1 MARFFEYV
9 GEAFGALL
17 RNKTRSIL
25 TMIGM
30 VIGVAAV
37 ISVYGLSTGAAQ
49 GINAS
54 VNSSDNPSLTIVPDP
69 KQANLDL
76 ASVRF
81 RDAALVD
88 DALEGAASR
97 VTPVYSYFSNRLRS
111 YQLKFAGQ
119 HVTAE
124 SFSWYGDDA
133 NFKMLTGRAFSA
145 DDQRRAANVAVI
157 SHELAFQFWR
167 SDDDPIG
174 QYLNVNGTRFS
185 IIGVANSDEG
195 TASNYMG
202 GGFWFALP
210 YTTYH
215 NFDPGKADLL
225 YIWTTPDQEVQVRTG
240 AIKELQRIHGAHA
253 KYTVQ
258 SNREALQIFQRVI
271 DVVAVSLTAIG
282 AISLF
287 VAGVGIMNI
296 MLVSVTERTR
306 EIGIRKSIGASRRDI
321 VLQFLIEAALMSLIG
336 GVIGMGLSFL
346 ILWGASSALVKTL
359 GVLPIPY
366 GRAAIY
372 SFVFSIVVG
381 LAFGV
386 YPAQR
391 ASRMDP
397 VEALRT

>member
-1 MARFFEYV
+1 MTRFLEYV
-9 GEAFGALL
+9 GEALGALL

-54 VNSSDNPSLTIVPDP
+54 VNSSNNPSLTIVPDP
-69 KQANLDL
+69 KQANLDE
-76 ASVRF
+76 AAIHF
-81 RDAALVD
+81 RDAALID
-88 DALEGAASR
+88 EQLSGAASR

-111 YQLKFAGQ
+111 YQLKFAGK

-124 SFSWYGDDA
+124 AFSWYGGDA
-133 NFKMLTGRAFSA
+133 NFKVVSGRAFSEE
-145 DDQRRAANVAVI
+145 DERRAANVAII
-157 SHELAFQFWR
+157 SHELAYEFWR
-167 SDDDPIG
+167 SDDDAVG
-174 QYLNVNGTRFS
+174 QYLTVHGTRFP
-185 IIGVANSDEG
+185 IVGVANSDDG

-215 NFDPGKADLL
+215 NFDPGNADVL
-225 YIWTTPDQEVQVRTG
+225 YIWTTPDQEEFVRTT
-240 AIKELQRIHGAHA
+240 AVKELQRIHGPHA

-258 SNREALQIFQRVI
+258 SNREALAVFQRVI
-271 DVVAVSLTAIG
+271 DVIAVSLTAIG

-321 VLQFLIEAALMSLIG
+321 VLQFIIEAALMSLIG
-336 GVIGMGLSFL
+336 GLIGMGLSFL
-346 ILWGASSALVKTL
+346 ILWGASAALTKTL
-359 GVLPIPY
+359 GALPIPY

-372 SFVFSIVVG
+372 SMVFSIVVG
-381 LAFGV
+381 LLFGV